1 MSIFYS
7 VGLLSS
13 SWRPLLQELQSVEL
27 AIHKLETLLKESE
40 SNGSSGRETLSSIR
54 VDLRRI
60 WALKR
65 EVESLEDSL
74 KTEAGLLRKS
84 LTAKVGLT

>member
-1 MSIFYS
+1 M
-7 VGLLSS
+7 
-13 SWRPLLQELQSVEL
+13 LQELQTVEL
-27 AIHKLETLLKESE
+27 AIHKVETLLKESE
-40 SNGSSGRETLSSIR
+40 SNWGPGRDTLSAIR

-84 LTAKVGLT
+84 LTAKVCLTDEQHLFLKGSYNL